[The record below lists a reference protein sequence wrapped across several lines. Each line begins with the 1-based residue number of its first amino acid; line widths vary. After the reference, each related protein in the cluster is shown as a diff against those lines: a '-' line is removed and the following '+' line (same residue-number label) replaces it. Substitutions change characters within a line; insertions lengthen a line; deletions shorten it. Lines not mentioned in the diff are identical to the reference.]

1 MKVKNIIVGGGISG
15 LACAKKLS
23 EAGEEY
29 ILIER
34 SNRVGGRVGSIYQDG
49 YIFDIGFQVY
59 NSAYVLT
66 SSLINLNEVDLQFFK
81 PGAIIFDGND
91 FSIVSDPLRDQGQ
104 FFSNLFSNVSTLT
117 DKLKVLSLKY
127 SLKDYSINNDHTE
140 DVSTFEYL
148 SQYGF
153 SKKFI
158 DLFFKPF
165 FAGIFLEKEMATSS
179 KFFKYVFSNFS
190 KGLAALPSKGMQQIP
205 DSIYNS
211 LDGECVLLGSDVLSI
226 EGSEV
231 ILGNGDVYQAERII
245 LTGNSNKL
253 INGQKNKYNSVLN
266 LYFRCETTPVNNK
279 YIHLFPKDD
288 VINNVVFLNSISKGY
303 SEFEDC
309 LISVSIIDTSNADTS
324 LVNSVQN
331 KLSIYFGGEPNSYE
345 FLKEFSVPKATIFHK
360 TNYFASMPDV
370 KLDNVIIAGDHTTY
384 GSIEGATISG
394 IKAANKII
402 Q

>member
-29 ILIER
+29 ILIEK
-34 SNRVGGRVGSIYQDG
+34 SDRVGGRVGSVYQHG

-59 NSAYVLT
+59 NSAYALT
-66 SSLINLNEVDLQFFK
+66 NSLINLNEVDLQFFK
-81 PGAIIFDGND
+81 PGAMIFDGNE
-91 FSIVSDPLRDQGQ
+91 FNIVSDPLRDQGQ

-127 SLKDYSINNDHTE
+127 SLKDYSINKDKTE
-140 DVSTFEYL
+140 DLSTFEYL
-148 SQYGF
+148 LQYGF

-165 FAGIFLEKEMATSS
+165 FAGIFLEKEMETSS

-190 KGLAALPSKGMQQIP
+190 KGLATLPSKGMQKIP
-205 DSIYNS
+205 DSIYNN
-211 LDGECVLLGSDVLSI
+211 LNEECILLNSDVSSI
-226 EGSEV
+226 EGNEV
-231 ILGNGDVYQAERII
+231 ILGNGDVYQASHVI
-245 LTGNSNKL
+245 LTGSSNKL
-253 INGQKNKYNSVLN
+253 INGQENQYNSVLN
-266 LYFRCETTPVNNK
+266 LYFRCETAPGNNK

-288 VINNVVFLNSISKGY
+288 VINNVVFLNSISKEY
-303 SEFEDC
+303 SQFEDC
-309 LISVSIIDTSNADTS
+309 LISVSIIGDVNLDTS
-324 LVNSVQN
+324 LVNSVQK
-331 KLSIYFGGEPNSYE
+331 KLSIYFGDEPNSYE
-345 FLKEFSVPKATIFHK
+345 FLKEFSIPKATIFHK
-360 TNYFASMPDV
+360 TNYFDCMRDV
-370 KLDNVIIAGDHTTY
+370 KLDNVIIAGDYTTY